1 MGKENISILNRKN
14 IKSGKL
20 AKLMPEFYE
29 LEKVIEN
36 NNWHNEEP
44 VFEHS
49 LSVLDNL
56 ERIIYNSKKEIK
68 EILNKIIDRNSRR
81 KILKVA
87 ALLHDIA
94 KKETIIS
101 LNGVRCCPG
110 HEQKGGKKA
119 EKILRRFN
127 LSKKEFKIIT
137 DIVRNH
143 GLIHDI
149 ITPDNK
155 NFQKEYKNFKKKF
168 SNIYLEFILMAFA
181 DTIGSYLKK
190 TKPVEFRHRIGFYKN
205 ELKNL
210 PSKCGK

>member
-1 MGKENISILNRKN
+1 MAKENISILNRKN

-20 AKLMPEFYE
+20 AKLIPEFYE
-29 LEKVIEN
+29 LKKVVEN
-36 NNWHNEEP
+36 NDWHHKEN
-44 VFEHS
+44 VFDHT
-49 LSVLDNL
+49 LSVLNNL
-56 ERIIYNSKKEIK
+56 EKALRN
-68 EILNKIIDRNSRR
+68 LNKKTEQFLNKKIDSSTR
-81 KILKVA
+81 KNLLKVA
-87 ALLHDIA
+87 TLLHDIA
-94 KKETIIS
+94 KKETIIN
-101 LNGVRCCPG
+101 LNGVSRCPS
-110 HEQKGGKKA
+110 HEQKGNKKA

-127 LSKKEFKIIT
+127 FSKKEFKIIT

-149 ITPDNK
+149 IAPDNK

-190 TKPVEFRHRIGFYKN
+190 TKPVEFRHRISFYEN

-210 PSKCGK
+210 PLKSKI